1 MAFLIGG
8 ANSAT
13 GGYEITNSCRFDE
26 ASSAEMTFTPS
37 SDGTKTKWT
46 ISFWFKRGVIDGTR
60 RVFFGSVD
68 DYLRITDD
76 ETIQFFI
83 TDNGGTGR
91 SFYSPAKIRDPSA
104 WYHVVATWDSTQ
116 GTAANRQRVF
126 LNGEALTPNSFTAA
140 SQNATSASINNGS
153 AVHNIGGELN
163 PANDDHWDGYIS
175 ELYFIDGTGYTASTF
190 GETNDDGVW
199 VPIKASPTFGSN
211 GFFME
216 FKGTGTSADSSGI
229 GADTS
234 GKDNHFAVSNLA
246 ATDVTTDTPTNNFCT
261 MSSIDTNTQASL
273 SEGNTQLQR
282 GSNYAGCNGTFGVAN
297 GKWYW
302 EIKTPSP
309 TTSGENSSFGVT
321 SIPHATIGNNY
332 LATSGTTEWAIMIDN
347 ASSDI
352 YKIHNNST
360 SDYGVNASSNDIFQI
375 ALDMDNNKIYF
386 GRNGT
391 FLASGDPAGNSNE
404 AYASVSGDS
413 FLFPAF
419 SMNGNDT
426 LQANFGNAPFSISS
440 GNADGNGYGN
450 FEFAVPSGYFALCT
464 KNLAEYG

>member
-1 MAFLIGG
+1 MAFLVGG
-8 ANSAT
+8 ANST
-13 GGYEITNSCRFDE
+13 TDFNIENSCRFDE

-46 ISFWFKRGVIDGTR
+46 ISCWFKRGVIDGTR
-60 RVFFGSVD
+60 RVLFGSVD

-76 ETIQFFI
+76 ETIQFLI
-83 TDNGGTGR
+83 TDNGGTAR
-91 SFYSPAKIRDPSA
+91 SWYSPAKIRDPSA

-116 GTAANRQRVF
+116 GTAANRQRVW
-126 LNGEALTPNSFTAA
+126 LNGEALSPNSFTEA

-190 GETNDDGVW
+190 GETDDNGVW

-216 FKGTGTSADSSGI
+216 FKQTGTSANASGI

-234 GKDNHFAVSNLA
+234 GNDNHFAVSNLA
-246 ATDVTTDTPTNNFCT
+246 ATDITVDTPTNNFCT
-261 MSSIDTNTQASL
+261 MSPIDTNTQASL

-302 EIKTPSP
+302 EVKTPSP
-309 TTSGENSSFGVT
+309 TASGENSSFGVT
-321 SIPHATIGNNY
+321 SIPHSTIGNNY

-352 YKIHNNST
+352 LKIHNNST
-360 SDYGVNASSNDIFQI
+360 TDYNVNASSNDIFQI

-391 FLASGDPAGNSNE
+391 FLASGDPAGDSNP
-404 AYASVSGDS
+404 AYSSVSGDP

-419 SMNGNDT
+419 SMNGDDT
-426 LQANFGNAPFSISS
+426 LQANFGNPPNSISS
-440 GNADGNGYGN
+440 GNADANGYGN
-450 FEFAVPSGYFALCT
+450 FEYAVPSGYYALCT

>member
-1 MAFLIGG
+1 MAFLVGG
-8 ANSAT
+8 ANST
-13 GGYEITNSCRFDE
+13 TDFNIENSCRFDE

-46 ISFWFKRGVIDGTR
+46 ISCWFKRGVIDGTR
-60 RVFFGSVD
+60 RVLFGSVD

-76 ETIQFFI
+76 ETIQFLI
-83 TDNGGTGR
+83 TDNGGTAR
-91 SFYSPAKIRDPSA
+91 SWYSPAKIRDPSA

-116 GTAANRQRVF
+116 GTAANRQRVW
-126 LNGEALTPNSFTAA
+126 LNGEALTPNSFTEA

-190 GETNDDGVW
+190 GETDDNGVW

-216 FKGTGTSADSSGI
+216 FKQTGTSANASGI

-234 GKDNHFAVSNLA
+234 GNDNHFAVSNLA
-246 ATDVTTDTPTNNFCT
+246 ATDITTDTPTNNFCT
-261 MSSIDTNTQASL
+261 MSPIDTNTQASL

-302 EIKTPSP
+302 EVKTPSP
-309 TTSGENSSFGVT
+309 TASGENSSFGVT
-321 SIPHATIGNNY
+321 SIPHSTIGNNY

-352 YKIHNNST
+352 LKIHNNST
-360 SDYGVNASSNDIFQI
+360 TDYNVNASSNDIFQI

-391 FLASGDPAGNSNE
+391 FLASGDPAGDSNP
-404 AYASVSGDS
+404 AYSSVSGDP

-419 SMNGNDT
+419 SMNGDDT
-426 LQANFGNAPFSISS
+426 LQANFGNPPNSISS
-440 GNADGNGYGN
+440 GNADANGYGN
-450 FEFAVPSGYFALCT
+450 FEYAVPSGYYALCT

>member
-1 MAFLIGG
+1 MAFLVGG
-8 ANSAT
+8 ANST
-13 GGYEITNSCRFDE
+13 TDFNIENSCRFDE

-46 ISFWFKRGVIDGTR
+46 ISCWFKRGVIDGTR
-60 RVFFGSVD
+60 RVLFGSVD

-76 ETIQFFI
+76 ETIQFLI
-83 TDNGGTGR
+83 TDNGGTAR
-91 SFYSPAKIRDPSA
+91 SWYSPAKIRDPSA

-116 GTAANRQRVF
+116 GTAANRQRVW
-126 LNGEALTPNSFTAA
+126 LNGEALTPNSFTEA

-190 GETNDDGVW
+190 GETDDNGVW

-216 FKGTGTSADSSGI
+216 FKQTGTSANASGI

-234 GKDNHFAVSNLA
+234 GNDNHFAVTNLD
-246 ATDVTTDTPTNNFCT
+246 ATDITVDTPTNNFCT
-261 MSSIDTNTQASL
+261 MSPIDTNTQASL

-302 EIKTPSP
+302 EVKTPSP
-309 TTSGENSSFGVT
+309 TASGENSSFGVT
-321 SIPHATIGNNY
+321 SIPHSTIGNNY

-352 YKIHNNST
+352 LKIHNNST
-360 SDYGVNASSNDIFQI
+360 TDYNVNASSNDIFQI

-391 FLASGDPAGNSNE
+391 FLASGDPAGDSNP
-404 AYASVSGDS
+404 AYSSVSGDP

-419 SMNGNDT
+419 SMNGDDT
-426 LQANFGNAPFSISS
+426 LQANFGNPPNSISS
-440 GNADGNGYGN
+440 GNADANGYGN
-450 FEFAVPSGYFALCT
+450 FEYAVPSGYYALCT

>member
-1 MAFLIGG
+1 MAFLVGG
-8 ANSAT
+8 ANST
-13 GGYEITNSCRFDE
+13 TDFNIENSCRFDE

-46 ISFWFKRGVIDGTR
+46 ISCWFKRGVIDGTR
-60 RVFFGSVD
+60 RVLFGSVD

-76 ETIQFFI
+76 ETIQFLI
-83 TDNGGTGR
+83 TDNGGTAR
-91 SFYSPAKIRDPSA
+91 SWYSPAKIRDPSA

-116 GTAANRQRVF
+116 GTAANRQRVW
-126 LNGEALTPNSFTAA
+126 LNGEALTPNSFTEA

-190 GETNDDGVW
+190 GETDDNGVW

-216 FKGTGTSADSSGI
+216 FKQTGTSANASGI

-234 GKDNHFAVSNLA
+234 GNTNHFAVSNLA
-246 ATDVTTDTPTNNFCT
+246 ATDITTDTPTNNFCT
-261 MSSIDTNTQASL
+261 MSPIDTNTQASL

-302 EIKTPSP
+302 EITTPTP
-309 TTSGENSSFGVT
+309 TASGENSSFGVT
-321 SIPHATIGNNY
+321 SIPHSTIGNNY

-352 YKIHNNST
+352 LKIHNNST
-360 SDYGVNASSNDIFQI
+360 TDYNVNASSNDIFQI

-391 FLASGDPAGNSNE
+391 FLASGDPAGDSNP
-404 AYASVSGDS
+404 AYSSVSGDP

-419 SMNGNDT
+419 SMNGDDT
-426 LQANFGNAPFSISS
+426 LQANFGNPPNSISS
-440 GNADGNGYGN
+440 GNADANGYGN
-450 FEFAVPSGYFALCT
+450 FEYAVPSGYYALCT